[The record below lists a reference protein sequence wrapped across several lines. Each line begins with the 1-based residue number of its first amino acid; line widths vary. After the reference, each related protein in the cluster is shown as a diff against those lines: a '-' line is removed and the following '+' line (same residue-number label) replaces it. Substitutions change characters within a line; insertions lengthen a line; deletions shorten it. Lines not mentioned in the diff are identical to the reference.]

1 MRRVEL
7 TFYAPG
13 CEVHPTHTL
22 LAERDYVDGAEMVH
36 WNDAGEHMTHA
47 FYVEGDPDEFAAD
60 LEATSEV
67 RAYDLT
73 PIGEDRFYA
82 HVRAETTPVQR
93 ELFDAYHASGVVV
106 TSTLEHTDD
115 GGVTFEVVGTAEAL
129 QELHGAEPEGIE
141 VEVERVGGTASGPE
155 TVVSTLSE
163 RQREAV
169 EAALAA
175 GYYDVPRTATSEDVA
190 AALGCSASTAS
201 EHLRKAESTVLRALF
216 GE

>member
-13 CEVHPTHTL
+13 CEVHPTHTM
-22 LAERDYVDGAEMVH
+22 LAERDYVDAAEMVH

-47 FYVEGDPDEFAAD
+47 FYVEGDHDAFAAD
-60 LEATSEV
+60 LEATPEV
-67 RAYDLT
+67 QAYDFT
-73 PIGEDRFYA
+73 PIGEGRFYA
-82 HVRAETTPVQR
+82 YVRAETTPVQR
-93 ELFDAYHASGVVV
+93 KLFDTYHASGVVV
-106 TSTLEHTDD
+106 TSPLEHTGD

-129 QELHGAEPEGIE
+129 QALHGAEPEGIE
-141 VEVERVGGTASGPE
+141 VEVERVGGPASDPE

-175 GYYDVPRTATSEDVA
+175 GYYDVPRTATHEDVA
-190 AALGCSASTAS
+190 AELDCAPSTAS
-201 EHLRKAESTVLRALF
+201 EHLRKAESKVLRALF
-216 GE
+216 R